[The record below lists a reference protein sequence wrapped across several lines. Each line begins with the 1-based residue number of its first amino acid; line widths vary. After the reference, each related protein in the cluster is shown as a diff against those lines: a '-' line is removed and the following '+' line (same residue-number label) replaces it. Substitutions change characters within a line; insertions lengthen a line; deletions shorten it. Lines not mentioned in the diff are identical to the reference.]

1 VTGGDGNY
9 QNWEYFGQWG
19 VLLNSLTVYQT
30 TGPLNTYVPGV
41 PPPSETPW
49 LVYNPNTGQA
59 RLVRNGFFG
68 EISLSYT
75 VEDGTSAVTQ
85 SNTINIALPNPIA
98 LTVDAGPDDSILDI
112 TSYTRTFGD
121 ASFSGGNGPFT
132 IQWSVDVG
140 SGVTIT
146 NGTTLTPTFS
156 GLNQSLYIFRLTV
169 TDALGNTAFD
179 TFTLD
184 RTVSFNFEVFC
195 VNVGPEA
202 TIHRIVWDPNNA
214 PAFNEYKITYTTTF
228 EGLQTNFIDISL
240 GYYNASVIPC
250 EQNSVI
256 EDISIEGSNDFFATS
271 TVLASDP
278 GPYNCLGDFCPDP
291 SGGSGGSG
299 PEEL

>member
-1 VTGGDGNY
+1 
-9 QNWEYFGQWG
+9 
-19 VLLNSLTVYQT
+19 
-30 TGPLNTYVPGV
+30 
-41 PPPSETPW
+41 
-49 LVYNPNTGQA
+49 
-59 RLVRNGFFG
+59 
-68 EISLSYT
+68 
-75 VEDGTSAVTQ
+75 
-85 SNTINIALPNPIA
+85 
-98 LTVDAGPDDSILDI
+98 
-112 TSYTRTFGD
+112 
-121 ASFSGGNGPFT
+121 
-132 IQWSVDVG
+132 
-140 SGVTIT
+140 
-146 NGTTLTPTFS
+146 
-156 GLNQSLYIFRLTV
+156 
-169 TDALGNTAFD
+169 LGNTAFD